1 MPRPVHSTT
10 GRVLTRQ
17 FKNNISTSTTVN
29 GWRYLNTV
37 HIIHPTSIH
46 ISNMTPRQKKL
57 DTEIP
62 IIIN

>member
-10 GRVLTRQ
+10 GRVLTKQ

-29 GWRYLNTV
+29 GWSNLNTV
-37 HIIHPTSIH
+37 HIIHPKSIH
-46 ISNMTPRQKKL
+46 ISNMAPRQRKL
-57 DTEIP
+57 DAEIP

>member
-10 GRVLTRQ
+10 GRVLIRQ

-29 GWRYLNTV
+29 GWSNLNTV
-37 HIIHPTSIH
+37 HIIHPKSMH
-46 ISNMTPRQKKL
+46 ISNMTSRQRKL

-62 IIIN
+62 KIIS